1 MSLNRFAVLSIA
13 LAGMLGAGALHAQ
26 APAAPPAGDGLSH
39 GLALLGEHQYAQA
52 AAELE
57 RADALAGGRSADA
70 KVALA
75 RAYTGLE
82 ARDKA
87 VAAAQAAVALAPPA
101 PLLAEAYNQLAVASL
116 LDAKGDADYAAA
128 EAALRQAAALAD
140 GAVVRSN
147 LAAVLLKR
155 GRTDDAV
162 AEARRSIA
170 QGAEGPVEKEARVLV
185 CRHRK
190 APPPPSA
197 EPSPSADPIH
207 LGEPGKAPVQV
218 SRPEI
223 LLRVNPYFPSGARN
237 GIAPR
242 EKLASFIGEVVI
254 DAEGC
259 VTKERILRST
269 RPDFAKS
276 ALAALEK
283 WVFHPAIYEGKPV
296 AVYYTLTVNFDVR

>member
-1 MSLNRFAVLSIA
+1 MSPIRPAVLAIA
-13 LAGMLGAGALHAQ
+13 LAGMLGAGALRAQ
-26 APAAPPAGDGLSH
+26 TPAAPPAGDGLAH
-39 GLALLGEHQYAQA
+39 GLALLGSRQYREA

-75 RAYTGLE
+75 RAYTGLG
-82 ARDKA
+82 AREKA
-87 VAAAQAAVALAPPA
+87 LAAAQAAVALAPPA
-101 PLLAEAYNQLAVASL
+101 PLLAQAYNQLAVASL

-128 EAALRQAAALAD
+128 EAALRQAAALED
-140 GAVVRSN
+140 GAVVRLN
-147 LAAVLLKR
+147 LAAVLAKR
-155 GRTDDAV
+155 GRTDESV
-162 AEARRSIA
+162 AEARRSID

-190 APPPPSA
+190 AAPPPGA
-197 EPSPSADPIH
+197 QPSPAADPID
-207 LGEPGKAPVQV
+207 LGEPGKPHGV

-223 LLRVNPYFPSGARN
+223 LLRVNPAFPETARN

-242 EKLASFIGEVVI
+242 EKLATVIAETTI

-259 VTKERILRST
+259 VTAVRVLRST
-269 RPDFAKS
+269 RPDFAKAAVS
-276 ALAALEK
+276 AFEK

-296 AVYYTLTVNFDVR
+296 AVYYALTASFQVD